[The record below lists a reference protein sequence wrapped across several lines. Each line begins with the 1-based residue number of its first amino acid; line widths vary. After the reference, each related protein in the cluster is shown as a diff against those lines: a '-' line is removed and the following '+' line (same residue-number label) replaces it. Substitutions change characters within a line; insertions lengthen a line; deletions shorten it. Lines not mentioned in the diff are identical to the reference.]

1 MPSNRASLNRSDK
14 KDKSKKA
21 SKKKKVPRL
30 KRYKR
35 YKKRMRET
43 NKKRRR
49 SCSVST
55 LVQSVSDGVRSCLAD
70 GIPCSE
76 NECCTAHQ
84 GGDYTCGDQDVE
96 MGQVQRYL
104 PITITTFT
112 NKLCKPCMFISVQL

>member
-1 MPSNRASLNRSDK
+1 MPSNRSNK
-14 KDKSKKA
+14 KDKSKA
-21 SKKKKVPRL
+21 SKKKKKKEPRL

-35 YKKRMRET
+35 YKKRRRET

-104 PITITTFT
+104 PITITAFT
-112 NKLCKPCMFISVQL
+112 IKLCKPRMLLYVQY